1 MIIVLMVS
9 VLAGGGPAVAADACA
24 VAVKGELLTAPYER
38 VKALRIGEG
47 RPNSRGE
54 RPVPFEI
61 VLADRYDVPVRY
73 RGVCLNGPD
82 QAARIRLKAADSF
95 GRF

>member
-9 VLAGGGPAVAADACA
+9 ALGGAPVVTVDACA
-24 VAVKGELLTAPYER
+24 VAVKGELLTVPYDR
-38 VKALRIGEG
+38 VKTLKIGEG
-47 RPNSRGE
+47 RPNARGE

-61 VLADRYDVPVRY
+61 VLANRHDVPVRY
-73 RGVCLNGPD
+73 RGVCLDGPD
-82 QAARIRLKAADSF
+82 QAATIRLKSAESF